1 MNLTKG
7 CSTAVELT
15 VEAQQ
20 YRARITSVTTI
31 GDECS
36 RVKLRLAQFEVQ
48 NISFILIF
56 QIIISKG
63 GD

>member
-1 MNLTKG
+1 MTIPCRPNKKRVGL
-7 CSTAVELT
+7 
-15 VEAQQ
+15 
-20 YRARITSVTTI
+20 TTI